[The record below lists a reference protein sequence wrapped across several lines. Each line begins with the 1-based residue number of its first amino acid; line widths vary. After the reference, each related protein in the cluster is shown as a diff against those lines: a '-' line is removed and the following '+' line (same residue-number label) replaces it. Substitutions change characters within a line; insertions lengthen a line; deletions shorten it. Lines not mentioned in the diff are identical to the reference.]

1 MNKTFAVQLIDETKA
16 PVVKAQTLTVYV
28 PDEMPE
34 GDTVTIGV
42 EAVEQAPGYKAT
54 IYRDI
59 VLPKA
64 AVIASFTYEAGKVVV
79 VKDAAAAL
87 LANFNYQFPVSN
99 L

>member
-1 MNKTFAVQLIDETKA
+1 MNKTFAVELIDETKA

-28 PDEMPE
+28 PDEMPD

-42 EAVEQAPGYKAT
+42 EAVEQRQGYKAT

-64 AVIASFTYEAGKVVV
+64 AVIDSFTYQQGKVVV
-79 VKDAAAAL
+79 VEEAAAAL
-87 LANFNYQFPVSN
+87 LAQFNYKFPEK
-99 L
+99 